1 MRKTSGVND
10 LHFHLDHMVIQK
22 NRTFNFHTHDDYE
35 ILYFLS
41 GEVQYYIE
49 DESYS
54 LVSGDVLVIPP
65 GKLHRLVTVNEKI
78 VYERMVLTLSVDYC
92 KRLLSRAPNSFV
104 GRESKSYRISLGKND
119 GDFGRMMQSMLQLTA
134 DEAGMLTRDAT
145 VTLLLL
151 HLGKYMD
158 AALPADAGDNR
169 RMGEIIRYINAN
181 FTRDLSLEEIAERF
195 FISKYHLLRQFK
207 NYACAT
213 VHSYILTKR
222 ISLAKALLREGLAPA
237 EVCAQCGFSTYA
249 GFYQNFVRQTGM
261 SPSAFQKENH
271 TH

>member
-1 MRKTSGVND
+1 MHETSGVND
-10 LHFHLDHMVIQK
+10 RHFRLDHTVSQT
-22 NRTFNFHTHDDYE
+22 NSTFNFHAHDGYE

-65 GKLHRLVTVNEKI
+65 GKLHRLVTVDETI
-78 VYERMVLTLSVDYC
+78 VYERMVLTLSQEYC
-92 KRLLSRAPNSFV
+92 RRLLRRVPDSFV
-104 GRESKSYRISLGKND
+104 GRENKSCRIPLGEKV
-119 GDFGRMMQSMLQLTA
+119 GDFGRMMQSLLHLTA
-134 DEAGMLTRDAT
+134 DEVGVLERDAT

-151 HLGKYMD
+151 MLGKYMD
-158 AALPADAGDNR
+158 AALPADPNENR

-181 FTRDLSLEEIAERF
+181 FTRQLSLEEIAERF

-207 NYACAT
+207 SYTHAT

-222 ISLAKALLREGLAPA
+222 ILLAKALLREGLTPA
-237 EVCAQCGFSTYA
+237 EVSTQCGFSTYA
-249 GFYQNFVRQTGM
+249 GFYQNFVRQTGLK
-261 SPSAFQKENH
+261 PSAFQKENN
-271 TH
+271 TD